1 MTCDPKLMLD
11 ELSYVGKS
19 ESSIDKSI
27 ADSISLCVKFVLVNE
42 DPVKTEWERSQ
53 FVILQL
59 IRLDW
64 TKLED

>member
-19 ESSIDKSI
+19 ELSVDKSI
-27 ADSISLCVKFVLVNE
+27 ADSISLCVKCVLVNE